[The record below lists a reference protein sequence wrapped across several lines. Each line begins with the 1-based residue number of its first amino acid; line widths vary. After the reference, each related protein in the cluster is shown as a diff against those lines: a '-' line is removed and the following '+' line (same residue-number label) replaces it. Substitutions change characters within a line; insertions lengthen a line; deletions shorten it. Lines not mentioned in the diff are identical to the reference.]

1 MKVIVVAA
9 LLLAL
14 SGCVLPQT
22 TVRTGSTQPSLTV
35 KGAPA
40 GAVLFV
46 DGLAMGAAQQFDG
59 NPKVLAVLEGAH
71 QVEVHQGTSVVYSEK
86 VYVTAGE
93 IHVVTVLPGAAQ

>member
-1 MKVIVVAA
+1 MKLIVVAT

-59 NPKVLAVLEGAH
+59 NPRVLAVLEGAH
-71 QVEVHQGTSVVYSEK
+71 QVEIRQGTSVVYSEK
-86 VYVTAGE
+86 IYLTAGE
-93 IHVVTVLPGAAQ
+93 SHTVTVLSSGAP

>member
-1 MKVIVVAA
+1 MKLIGVAT

-14 SGCVLPQT
+14 SACALPQT

-35 KGAPA
+35 RGAPS

-46 DGLAMGAAQQFDG
+46 DGLAMGNAQQFDG

-71 QVEVHQGTSVVYSEK
+71 QVEIRQGTSLVYSEK
-86 VYVTAGE
+86 VYVTGGE
-93 IHVVTVLPGAAQ
+93 THAITLLPGAAQ

>member
-1 MKVIVVAA
+1 VKLIFVAT

-14 SGCVLPQT
+14 SGCALPQT
-22 TVRTGSTQPSLTV
+22 TVRAGSTQPSLAV

-71 QVEVHQGTSVVYSEK
+71 QVEIRQGTSVVYSEK

-93 IHVVTVLPGAAQ
+93 THAIAVLPGAAP

>member
-1 MKVIVVAA
+1 MKLIVVAT

-14 SGCVLPQT
+14 SGCALPQT

-40 GAVLFV
+40 GTVLFV

-71 QVEVHQGTSVVYSEK
+71 QVEIRQGTSVVYSEK

-93 IHVVTVLPGAAQ
+93 THAITVLPGAAQ

>member
-1 MKVIVVAA
+1 MKLIVVAT

-59 NPKVLAVLEGAH
+59 NPKMLAVLEGAH
-71 QVEVHQGTSVVYSEK
+71 QVEIRQGTNVVYSEK

-93 IHVVTVLPGAAQ
+93 THTVTVLPGATP